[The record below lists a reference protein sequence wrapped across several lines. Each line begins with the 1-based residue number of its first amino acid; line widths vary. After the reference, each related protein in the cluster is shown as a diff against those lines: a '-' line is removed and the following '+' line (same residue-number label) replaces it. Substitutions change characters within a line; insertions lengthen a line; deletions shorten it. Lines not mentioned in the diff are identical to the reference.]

1 MESRARGNLSEFQG
15 KVKHCHPA
23 CQCTT
28 TPCQEI
34 SLDKQDLTGSEDASS
49 ILIFTIV
56 VLDVVAMK
64 SPDHQL
70 VFFKAQRELLG
81 NTSSCAQL

>member
-1 MESRARGNLSEFQG
+1 M
-15 KVKHCHPA
+15 
-23 CQCTT
+23 
-28 TPCQEI
+28 
-34 SLDKQDLTGSEDASS
+34 DKQDLTGSEDASS